1 MIKVVLAV
9 RTSYVCS
16 WASFRN
22 TTYYIYIC
30 ACNVKLSS
38 RNCCMEGRTYVFE
51 IVEYA
56 HMWMVD
62 AGVLVKNVELL

>member
-1 MIKVVLAV
+1 
-9 RTSYVCS
+9 
-16 WASFRN
+16 
-22 TTYYIYIC
+22 
-30 ACNVKLSS
+30 
-38 RNCCMEGRTYVFE
+38 MEGRTYVFE